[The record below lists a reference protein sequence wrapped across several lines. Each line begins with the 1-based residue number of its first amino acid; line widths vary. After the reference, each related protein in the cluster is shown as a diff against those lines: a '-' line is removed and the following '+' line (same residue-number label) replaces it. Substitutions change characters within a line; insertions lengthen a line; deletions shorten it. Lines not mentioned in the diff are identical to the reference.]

1 MNHLKMLEVLLEEG
15 GPTSNDRVLLRDR
28 RGETQTQ
35 RRSPGKTEVE
45 TGGRGRDRDRD
56 KGETGGVGSVAGS
69 YGVGAAASAG

>member
-1 MNHLKMLEVLLEEG
+1 MVLLDEG

-45 TGGRGRDRDRD
+45 TGGRGRDRDRERQRRD
-56 KGETGGVGSVAGS
+56 GGR
-69 YGVGAAASAG
+69 GVCGR

>member
-35 RRSPGKTEVE
+35 RRSPGKTEAE
-45 TGGRGRDRDRD
+45 TGGRGRDRD
-56 KGETGGVGSVAGS
+56 KGEMGGVGSVAGS